1 LVSPKDSSTHYGS
14 KNKALLFVFRMGLVV
29 LGVCWLCGLLWCFV
43 GDRSFDLLGRYI
55 NIAGVI
61 FIFFG
66 FVIIA
71 DRYDDSLRGDRRRK
85 ISGEAGQDTRLM
97 MFLSGVGLLC
107 LFIGNL
113 IILGL

>member
-1 LVSPKDSSTHYGS
+1 
-14 KNKALLFVFRMGLVV
+14 MGLVV